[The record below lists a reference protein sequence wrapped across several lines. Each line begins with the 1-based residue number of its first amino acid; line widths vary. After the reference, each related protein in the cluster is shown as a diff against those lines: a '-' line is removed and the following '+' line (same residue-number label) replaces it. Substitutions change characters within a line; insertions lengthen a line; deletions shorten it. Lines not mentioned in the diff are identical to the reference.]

1 MSTTLTAPTSHAAR
15 TIGDTPIAAPTPAPD
30 LAAIKHK
37 QQQTWATGDYA
48 VVGSTL
54 VIMAEELCEAVDL
67 RAGQRVLDVATGNGN
82 AALAAARRSG
92 QVTGIDYVPALLDQA
107 RQRAAADGLTIDF
120 AEGDA
125 ENIPFPDATFD
136 VVLSTL
142 GAMFAPDQE
151 KTAAELLRVCRPGG
165 TIGMA
170 NWTPDGF
177 IGQMFKVTARYVSP
191 PPGLKPPV
199 LWGTE
204 ERLRE
209 LFGDGV
215 TAIRAEKRQFVFR
228 YRSFDDYVE
237 TFRTYYGPVAKAF
250 QALDADRQAAYA
262 ADLRDLATRF
272 NQSGDATM
280 AVPSEYLEIVA
291 IRA

>member
-1 MSTTLTAPTSHAAR
+1 MFTTHTAP
-15 TIGDTPIAAPTPAPD
+15 AAPPAPTTPD
-30 LAAIKHK
+30 LAAIKQR

-54 VIMAEELCEAVDL
+54 VVMGELLCEAVDL

-82 AALAAARRSG
+82 AALSAARRG
-92 QVTGIDYVPALLDQA
+92 CEVTGVDYVPALLEQGRA
-107 RQRAAADGLTIDF
+107 RAAADGLAVAF

-125 ENIPFPDATFD
+125 AALPFPDASFD

-151 KTAAELLRVCRPGG
+151 KAAGELLRVCRPGG
-165 TIGMA
+165 KLGLA

-177 IGQMFKVTARYVSP
+177 IGEMFRVTSRYVPP
-191 PPGLKPPV
+191 PPGLQPPA

-204 ERLRE
+204 ARLRE

-215 TAIRAEKRQFVFR
+215 ASLRAERRAFVFR
-228 YRSFDDYVE
+228 YRSFDHWLEV
-237 TFRTYYGPVAKAF
+237 FRTYYGPLTKAF
-250 QALDADRQAAYA
+250 GSLDADRQEAYA
-262 ADLRDLATRF
+262 ADLRSLVARF
-272 NQSGDATM
+272 NRSGDETV
-280 AVPSEYLEIVA
+280 AVPSDYLEVVA
-291 IRA
+291 VRA